1 MMAASVPILRTLL
14 RQAPEPTKPP
24 TATMTMTRRTG
35 TTESFSAGSK
45 NTVVIES
52 NRSSAERRISFWGLL
67 GEEKDSGHSREGSG
81 QIWRV
86 NEVAV
91 EYEPRKPA
99 DV

>member
-14 RQAPEPTKPP
+14 RQAREPTKHAL
-24 TATMTMTRRTG
+24 TTTKRTG
-35 TTESFSAGSK
+35 TAETFSAGSK

-67 GEEKDSGHSREGSG
+67 GEEKESGHSREGSG

-91 EYEPRKPA
+91 EYETRKTA